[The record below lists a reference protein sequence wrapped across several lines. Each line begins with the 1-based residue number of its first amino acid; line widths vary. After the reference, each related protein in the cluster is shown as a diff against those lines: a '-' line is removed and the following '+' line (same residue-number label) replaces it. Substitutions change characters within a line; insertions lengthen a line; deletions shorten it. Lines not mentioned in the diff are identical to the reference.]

1 MVNLEEFFSK
11 LLFARQ
17 LKIHEGY
24 MEIYG
29 VPYVFFPAESFSILI
44 DSVINVA
51 GKKGKIEIYKQG
63 IRVGKSI
70 ATTLKRNLNAKGDA
84 LLDVIIHI
92 GGMGGWGEWEFYKK
106 DDIKKEVIVHAKNIA
121 TAQYA
126 YKIKKRKEPSCH
138 LLRGII
144 AGEMREIWEID
155 DIEAI
160 ETQCISQGY
169 PYCEFVFKKKDKFD
183 RKNKY
188 VKTQLD
194 L

>member
-1 MVNLEEFFSK
+1 MINLEEFFSK
-11 LLFARQ
+11 LIFARQ

-29 VPYVFFPAESFSILI
+29 TPYVFFPAESFSILI

-63 IRVGKSI
+63 INVGKSI
-70 ATTLKRNLNAKGDA
+70 ATTLKRNLDAKGDA
-84 LLDVIIHI
+84 LLDVILHI

-106 DDIKKEVIVHAKNIA
+106 DEIKKEVIVHARNIA
-121 TAQYA
+121 TAQSSYRL
-126 YKIKKRKEPSCH
+126 KKRKEPSCH
-138 LLRGII
+138 MLRGII
-144 AGEMREIWEID
+144 AGEMREIWRID

-160 ETQCISQGY
+160 ETMCISQGY
-169 PYCEFVFKKKDKFD
+169 PYCEFIFKRKGSFDK
-183 RKNKY
+183 KNKF
-188 VKTQLD
+188 VKSQLE